1 MDDPGINST
10 VPKRIE
16 EIAAKIDH
24 DEFEAAKELI
34 EKLKVDLKG
43 SIPDIVEAEA
53 TIAMLEPE
61 RGVGE

>member
-10 VPKRIE
+10 VPKRIA
-16 EIAAKIDH
+16 EIATKIDH
-24 DEFEAAKELI
+24 DEFDAARELI
-34 EKLKVDLKG
+34 QKLKVDLKG

-61 RGVGE
+61 KGAGE

>member
-1 MDDPGINST
+1 MDDPGINSA

-24 DEFEAAKELI
+24 DQFDVARELI
-34 EKLKVDLKG
+34 QKLKVDLKG
-43 SIPDIVEAEA
+43 SIPDIVEADA

-61 RGVGE
+61 REVGE